1 MAASRCS
8 SMMRALSAWISC
20 CWVSSGR
27 KADPAQPA
35 AMRQRG
41 TSRRVRR
48 FIRELLLPAVMDLV
62 SRRGSGPPLGGGLG
76 GLRRLGS
83 GLDVGDLVDVR
94 ALGELLAQQV
104 ESRDGVVRLA
114 AGDVGEAEVVQH
126 LVPLLVLRV
135 GLEHVLVALDRRQR
149 HAEPGVEAG
158 DRELVLGEVGQH
170 GLHLRLGLGGILARR
185 IETDEVLVGLQGLAR
200 GALVAVRLL
209 HPLGQAV
216 GDLELHVL
224 RLIAGGEA
232 VQEVAVLGLGL
243 DVVGGAALE
252 VVGVGGE
259 QQRLAAGRRVRLHLE
274 GVGEVG
280 AGLVVLLLGQQLL
293 ALGDRLL
300 GGEAQDRVLGGAA
313 ALAAGAGEDQARQGQ
328 QRKGSF
334 HTVSC
339 RARARSSDISA
350 IIAWGSPAP
359 KTADP
364 ATQTS
369 TPADTTR
376 AMLSR
381 SMPPSISILTGSPL
395 ISIIRLRRRALS
407 SARGR
412 NAWPP
417 KPGLTDITSTK
428 SSRGRTSTNSSTGVA
443 GLIATPASAPPLRM
457 RSSSRSRWGAASQWT
472 ITRDAPAAR

>member
-170 GLHLRLGLGGILARR
+170 GLHLRLGLGGILARW
-185 IETDEVLVGLQGLAR
+185 IETDEVLVGVQVLAR

-216 GDLELHVL
+216 GDLELHVR
-224 RLIAGGEA
+224 RLLAGGEA
-232 VQEVAVLGLGL
+232 VQEVAVLGLRL

-259 QQRLAAGRRVRLHLE
+259 QQRLAADARVGLHLE

-280 AGLVVLLLGQQLL
+280 AGLVVLLLGQQLF
-293 ALGDRLL
+293 ALDDRLL
-300 GGEAQDRVLGGAA
+300 GGEPQDRIVGSA
-313 ALAAGAGEDQARQGQ
+313 ALAAGAGEHQARQGR
-328 QRKGSF
+328 QRKDSL
-334 HTVSC
+334 HTVSW
-339 RARARSSDISA
+339 RARSRSSDISA
-350 IIAWGSPAP
+350 RIAWGSPAP
-359 KTADP
+359 KIADP
-364 ATQTS
+364 ATHTS

-381 SMPPSISILTGSPL
+381 SMPPSISISIWTPL

-407 SARGR
+407 SAWGR